1 MHELRKPW
9 IELHSQ
15 NQNDEDI
22 VESLEP
28 WNFDRLDINLKDEN
42 VEMLGDT
49 MDRDYAIVGNL
60 QVSIQD
66 SQESM

>member
-1 MHELRKPW
+1 MNELRKPW

-66 SQESM
+66 S

>member
-1 MHELRKPW
+1 MSELRKPW

>member
-1 MHELRKPW
+1 MNELRKPW

-60 QVSIQD
+60 
-66 SQESM
+66 

>member
-1 MHELRKPW
+1 MNELRKPW